1 MNETAPRDE
10 TGNAR
15 DWSVSEL
22 STAIK
27 RNLEDAFG
35 YVRVRGELSKVA
47 RPPSGHVYVDLKDEN
62 AVLASVIWKGNLARL
77 GLVPEQGLEVVA
89 TGRLTTFPGQSKYQL
104 IIERLELAGLGALM
118 KLLDERK
125 KKLAAEGLFDE
136 ARKKKLPFIPDV
148 IGVVTS
154 PAGAVIRDILH
165 RLRDRFP
172 RRVLL
177 WPVAVQGEKAAAE
190 IAAAIRGFNALP
202 EGGRV
207 PRPDVLIVARG
218 GGSFEDL
225 MPFNEEIVVRA
236 AAESRIPLISAV
248 GHETDTTLID
258 FASDHRAPTPT
269 AAAERAVPVRA
280 ELQAQTLALSER
292 LVRGLGR
299 GLEDRRR
306 TVRDL
311 SRALPRREDLVQLP
325 QQRLDAVAGR
335 LGAGL
340 QALVLRQR
348 TRLVQAGA
356 RLSPRLVGEQAA
368 RGRTRVADLVHRAAL
383 AIRRRLDDAGRKL
396 AAETKLV
403 ETLSYKATLERGFAL
418 VRAADGS
425 LHRRAAGLKSGE
437 GVVLQFADG
446 SAAATIDGEPGAP
459 APKQAPGGKPS
470 GKKSGNQGSLF

>member
-10 TGNAR
+10 AGNAR

-77 GLVPEQGLEVVA
+77 GLVPEQGLEVIA

-118 KLLDERK
+118 KLLEERK

-136 ARKKKLPFIPDV
+136 TRKKKLPFIPDV

-154 PAGAVIRDILH
+154 PTGAVIRDILH

-340 QALVLRQR
+340 QALVHRQR

-396 AAETKLV
+396 AAAAKLV

-425 LHRRAAGLKSGE
+425 LHRRAADLKVGE
-437 GVVLQFADG
+437 GVALQFADG
-446 SAAATIDGEPGAP
+446 SAAATIDGAPGTP
-459 APKQAPGGKPS
+459 APKPGGKPS
-470 GKKSGNQGSLF
+470 GKKSANQGSLF